1 MPNWKKLITSG
12 SDASL
17 NSLNL
22 SSVVNAGTDTDKF
35 LVLDGSGNVDFRT
48 GENVLSDIGGQASGV
63 YVSES
68 AQIDH
73 DQTTNFVAGEH
84 FLQSAITTVG
94 TVTTG
99 DVSAILPDG
108 TVSGSSQITGFVT
121 DAGGSAGQVGVWS
134 SGTALSGSNNLFLD
148 TSNNRLGIGTLS
160 PPEALTVEGNIS
172 GSGDINISG
181 TLTAAVKSFD
191 IPHPTEDNKRLV
203 YGVLEGPEHAVYV
216 RGESKVDT
224 VYLPEVWTGLVDEKS
239 ITVQLTG
246 IGSSD
251 PYYYIEYKNNS
262 IKVGGPENKHYFYF
276 IQATRKDIDKLITV
290 Q

>member
-48 GENVLSDIGGQASGV
+48 GANVLSDIGGQASGT

-160 PPEALTVEGNIS
+160 PDAIIGVPIGAAKSVPLCILLYPSIGCFLIPKGEESCAPLIGVF
-172 GSGDINISG
+172 INAFF
-181 TLTAAVKSFD
+181 TLFPFLS
-191 IPHPTEDNKRLV
+191 
-203 YGVLEGPEHAVYV
+203 
-216 RGESKVDT
+216 
-224 VYLPEVWTGLVDEKS
+224 
-239 ITVQLTG
+239 
-246 IGSSD
+246 
-251 PYYYIEYKNNS
+251 
-262 IKVGGPENKHYFYF
+262 
-276 IQATRKDIDKLITV
+276 
-290 Q
+290 

>member
-48 GENVLSDIGGQASGV
+48 GANVLSDIGGQASGN
-63 YVSES
+63 Y
-68 AQIDH
+68 
-73 DQTTNFVAGEH
+73 
-84 FLQSAITTVG
+84 
-94 TVTTG
+94 
-99 DVSAILPDG
+99 
-108 TVSGSSQITGFVT
+108 VT

-172 GSGDINISG
+172 GSGDINILG

-191 IPHPTEDNKRLV
+191 IPHPTKNNKRLV

-216 RGESKVDT
+216 RGESKADT

-251 PYYYIEYKNNS
+251 LYYYKEYKNNS

-276 IQATRKDIDKLITV
+276 IQATRKDVDKLITV